1 MNEPAPVDV
10 NRLKSILNN
19 AKSIMNKVDSGSYS
33 EGHIDESLLRQNGEN
48 LVENPGGTYTSN
60 RQNNQ
65 QVEQQQ
71 QQQVNYSQQPKI
83 TEEQIRNSKL
93 PESVKNAYLNN
104 PIPQLNSLNP
114 TFTLEDVQDIV
125 PQRNRRLNE
134 NIQDK
139 NTGMNINEDRI
150 RELIKEVLID
160 YLSKDYSKNLTE
172 NVIKKTINT
181 LIKEGKI
188 RTKK

>member
-1 MNEPAPVDV
+1 MNEPVPVDV

-19 AKSIMNKVDSGSYS
+19 AKSIMNKVDTGSYS
-33 EGHIDESLLRQNGEN
+33 EGHIDESLLRQSNEN
-48 LVENPGGTYTSN
+48 LVESPGGTYTPN

-71 QQQVNYSQQPKI
+71 QQQINYSQPPTI

-93 PESVKNAYLNN
+93 PESIKNAYLNN

-114 TFTLEDVQDIV
+114 TFTLEDVQDII
-125 PQRNRRLNE
+125 PQRNRKINE
-134 NIQDK
+134 GVQNK
-139 NTGMNINEDRI
+139 NTGMNINEDRL
-150 RELIKEVLID
+150 REMIKEVLIE

-188 RTKK
+188 HTKK